1 MQAIYE
7 LSGFHSSSG
16 SSSVDSWY
24 GLNATMYADSSG
36 PALKDCTIHGA
47 SVVFPY
53 CSNHEGI
60 ILRITRGGVLMTTGE
75 LPGREDT
82 SLSASLS
89 GANLAAFAQATGE
102 VAIQIFVHNNNQD
115 KFFKTRQD
123 HAQLVVNYTPNTS
136 RLTLSAASVDAGG
149 TVTASIGAYD
159 TAATTRYGWNS
170 ERRPRPGTWRRG

>member
-24 GLNATMYADSSG
+24 GLNATMYADSGG
-36 PALKDCTIHGA
+36 PALKDCTIHGV

-136 RLTLSAASVDAGG
+136 RILRFVLPPGRLI
-149 TVTASIGAYD
+149 SIF
-159 TAATTRYGWNS
+159 
-170 ERRPRPGTWRRG
+170 P

>member
-60 ILRITRGGVLMTTGE
+60 YCG
-75 LPGREDT
+75 
-82 SLSASLS
+82 
-89 GANLAAFAQATGE
+89 
-102 VAIQIFVHNNNQD
+102 
-115 KFFKTRQD
+115 
-123 HAQLVVNYTPNTS
+123 
-136 RLTLSAASVDAGG
+136 
-149 TVTASIGAYD
+149 
-159 TAATTRYGWNS
+159 
-170 ERRPRPGTWRRG
+170 